1 MTTDFQSTISLQV
14 VPFGRNIR
22 LIDLMNGRIYKIP
35 TEMTEENDGAV
46 MLNNIPVK
54 DTPLLLTFGDF

>member
-1 MTTDFQSTISLQV
+1 
-14 VPFGRNIR
+14 
-22 LIDLMNGRIYKIP
+22 MNGRIYKIP

-46 MLNNIPVK
+46 ALNNIPVK